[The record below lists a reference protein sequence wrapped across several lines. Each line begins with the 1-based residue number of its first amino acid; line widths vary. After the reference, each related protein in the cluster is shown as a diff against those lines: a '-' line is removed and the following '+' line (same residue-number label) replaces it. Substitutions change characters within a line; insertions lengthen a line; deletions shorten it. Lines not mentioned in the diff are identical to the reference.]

1 MLEAAGAAQVESLH
15 QAQAMANSGGKTRRR
30 LGSRELVP
38 RDRQEAGLRGP
49 RHKGDGRRARPRP
62 DIAAMTRCRSA
73 AEKFGA
79 ISYGMTPH
87 SQYTTHADQ
96 ER

>member
-1 MLEAAGAAQVESLH
+1 MSSSLVIARKPVCVVRGTKVTGAV
-15 QAQAMANSGGKTRRR
+15 
-30 LGSRELVP
+30 
-38 RDRQEAGLRGP
+38 RD
-49 RHKGDGRRARPRP
+49 HV

-87 SQYTTHADQ
+87 SQYHCTLTKKD
-96 ER
+96 EVLPDDGWSLR

>member
-1 MLEAAGAAQVESLH
+1 MLEEQVLPRLSRCIKPRRWPTVAAKHGDASGPVSSSLVIARKPVCVVRGTKVTGAV
-15 QAQAMANSGGKTRRR
+15 
-30 LGSRELVP
+30 
-38 RDRQEAGLRGP
+38 RD
-49 RHKGDGRRARPRP
+49 HV

-87 SQYTTHADQ
+87 SQYHS
-96 ER
+96 R